1 MIFVF
6 WKSKRFSVV
15 SDTCSGVQILSNFN
29 CNCLKCD
36 LMAFSLYQISNF
48 EAGRM
53 SVFSANSVV
62 SDLQNISYTASPIY
76 GGDILLV
83 YRLTKVLLEYEMRQ
97 KGLRMI
103 SQQYRDFVQVDK

>member
-1 MIFVF
+1 
-6 WKSKRFSVV
+6 
-15 SDTCSGVQILSNFN
+15 
-29 CNCLKCD
+29 
-36 LMAFSLYQISNF
+36 
-48 EAGRM
+48 M